1 MVVYPRWRGELFCAL
16 AFCWLSRGLSPLA
29 RGTLCRCQHC
39 WRVIRFIPAGAG
51 NTVPRIISLSSSTV
65 YPRWRGEHSASLMP
79 IIGLGGL
86 SPLARG
92 TRRQRIVRLPL
103 HRFIPAGAGNTSTL
117 SITTDREPVY
127 PRWRGEHPNGSA
139 LSYPQIG
146 LSPLARG
153 TLTEVMVETQN
164 FRFIPAGAG
173 NTAPLKICTKAIAV
187 YPRWRGE
194 HYFCNAQ
201 RYSRIGLSPLARGT
215 LAKQTSGYAWCR
227 FIPAGAGNTKFILI
241 NTAFVS
247 VYPRWRGE
255 HFTTI
260 GGHATAHGLSPLAR
274 GTQIWGAPLMKS
286 KRFIPAGA
294 GNTAADSRAGHH
306 RPVYPRWRGE
316 HQLSDVS
323 LAWRHGLSPLA
334 RGTPVHIRFLVARS
348 RFIPAGAGN
357 TWRPSSFKA
366 SMPVYPRW
374 RGEHSK
380 HNLLLIND
388 FLSQSQSTNFIVS
401 HKQHIHYVKEY
412 LIH

>member
-65 YPRWRGEHSASLMP
+65 YPRWRGEHVGRESFDCP
-79 IIGLGGL
+79 YIGLSPLARGTHQRYRLQLTGSRFIPAGAGNTGKTNIGVRVVPVYPRWRGEHSIRRFCSSSDAGL

-92 TRRQRIVRLPL
+92 TR
-103 HRFIPAGAGNTSTL
+103 
-117 SITTDREPVY
+117 
-127 PRWRGEHPNGSA
+127 
-139 LSYPQIG
+139 
-146 LSPLARG
+146 
-153 TLTEVMVETQN
+153 
-164 FRFIPAGAG
+164 
-173 NTAPLKICTKAIAV
+173 C
-187 YPRWRGE
+187 
-194 HYFCNAQ
+194 
-201 RYSRIGLSPLARGT
+201 
-215 LAKQTSGYAWCR
+215 
-227 FIPAGAGNTKFILI
+227 
-241 NTAFVS
+241 S
-247 VYPRWRGE
+247 VNIDGDV
-255 HFTTI
+255 T
-260 GGHATAHGLSPLAR
+260 
-274 GTQIWGAPLMKS
+274 
-286 KRFIPAGA
+286 RFIPAGA

-357 TWRPSSFKA
+357 TAAVYCQCAAPA
-366 SMPVYPRW
+366 VYPRW

>member
-103 HRFIPAGAGNTSTL
+103 H
-117 SITTDREPVY
+117 
-127 PRWRGEHPNGSA
+127 
-139 LSYPQIG
+139 
-146 LSPLARG
+146 
-153 TLTEVMVETQN
+153 
-164 FRFIPAGAG
+164 RFIPAGAG

-357 TWRPSSFKA
+357 TDQIPVPQSTPS
-366 SMPVYPRW
+366 VYPRW
-374 RGEHSK
+374 RGEH
-380 HNLLLIND
+380 N
-388 FLSQSQSTNFIVS
+388 
-401 HKQHIHYVKEY
+401 
-412 LIH
+412 